1 MGEAENKAMILKLS
15 QGKKIFLTGAI
26 ITLIVLCAYSVFSF
40 LEKEDKSAL
49 ASPTAKTNVK
59 VSIKEADNC
68 QVGKKYS
75 VSWDSECRGGEVNVW
90 LATASTSKAN
100 IGILVPLT
108 GFSAA
113 DFGEKG
119 DDSRIFFDDCWKFNL
134 SHNAN
139 KGKISFTMPS
149 SLNLPKKFFK
159 SDQGVFYAY
168 IIPDGRFAL
177 HKIVKEPVMMQVM
190 PGNYYLRVDIKGKN
204 GCVATGFSQKI
215 TIRDSNSVL
224 NAAGK
229 K

>member
-1 MGEAENKAMILKLS
+1 VGEAENKIMILKLS

-49 ASPTAKTNVK
+49 ASPTVKKSVNV
-59 VSIKEADNC
+59 VIKGKADC
-68 QVGKKYS
+68 QVGQKYS

-90 LATASTSKAN
+90 LATASTSKSN

-108 GFSAA
+108 NFSAA

-139 KGKISFTMPS
+139 KGKINFIMPS
-149 SLNLPKKFFK
+149 ALNLPKKFFK

-204 GCVATGFSQKI
+204 GCVATGFSQKLK
-215 TIRDSNSVL
+215 IRSSEDLS
-224 NAAGK
+224 AAGK
-229 K
+229 KN